1 LHPGISEVDK
11 VIEATRLY
19 IWDQVSSSEIGI
31 SCAEPILEGSG
42 YSSEKPRTTVC
53 ITFSMWDDVG
63 EVLCQPIVA
72 GEHFIMM

>member
-11 VIEATRLY
+11 VIEATRLN

-42 YSSEKPRTTVC
+42 YSSEKPGTTAD
-53 ITFSMWDDVG
+53 TTKPMWDD
-63 EVLCQPIVA
+63 A
-72 GEHFIMM
+72 G